1 MFVDFTLEKTCEDL
15 GGDLEGMAS
24 ELRESEGE
32 GDRTAYELKVI
43 NSSHLWLLASFSQI
57 NFSKFLSQLIVVGD
71 PCENGGR
78 TVEE

>member
-1 MFVDFTLEKTCEDL
+1 MVRTDKPNTPKMFVDFTLENTCEDL

-43 NSSHLWLLASFSQI
+43 L
-57 NFSKFLSQLIVVGD
+57 
-71 PCENGGR
+71 
-78 TVEE
+78 